1 VIYRHGD
8 SFCHR
13 KIYIIF
19 TKKTGELKNM
29 ELQLQEVDNSAM
41 IRVEGKLTAT
51 RLEESLRGMVKDL
64 IIVKHTK
71 EIVIDM
77 STVIHMDSTGVGE
90 LVSAYTTASNEDVA
104 LYLLNVPEMVMELLE
119 TTNLLE
125 IFTILETDATEVVKF
140 A

>member
-1 VIYRHGD
+1 
-8 SFCHR
+8 
-13 KIYIIF
+13 
-19 TKKTGELKNM
+19 M

>member
-1 VIYRHGD
+1 LSSQNLYY
-8 SFCHR
+8 F
-13 KIYIIF
+13 Y
-19 TKKTGELKNM
+19 KKTGELKNM